1 MKSEIGRDRQGQ
13 AGDPG
18 ASSLLVLSSFC
29 GLLSLSWPVPP
40 PQRSTESGMERLK
53 SVCYPIPLD
62 VLHYGVST

>member
-18 ASSLLVLSSFC
+18 PSSLLVLSSFC